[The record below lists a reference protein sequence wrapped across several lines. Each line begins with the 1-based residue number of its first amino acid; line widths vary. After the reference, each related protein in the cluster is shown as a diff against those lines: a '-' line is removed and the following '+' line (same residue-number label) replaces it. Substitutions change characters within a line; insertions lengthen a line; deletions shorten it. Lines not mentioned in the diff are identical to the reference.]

1 MKQSKRNS
9 KKLGHYRPLEKCK
22 MLKFTYGEICLGCNK
37 CGRFSPIARRK
48 SRARKKYGI
57 DYRWMGKPIGFFSG
71 KWERWKSYTTE
82 KRRNQAL
89 KTLQGKDYCGLRF
102 DFRKSQGLKR
112 R

>member
-57 DYRWMGKPIGFFSG
+57 DWRYTRSKFRFFPK
-71 KWERWKSYTTE
+71 KWKRWKSYTTE

-89 KTLQGKDYCGLRF
+89 KIFQKKGFYGLEGF
-102 DFRKSQGLKR
+102 EFRKSQK
-112 R
+112 